1 MYLHVIEGDV
11 DLIAGLIHQ
20 HGVTVRESCPTN
32 VLTTDTNI
40 VTLKSN
46 FSIQSLKGDGQVHF
60 CDQNKPNQTA
70 IFLSPI

>member
-40 VTLKSN
+40 VSLKSN
-46 FSIQSLKGDGQVHF
+46 FSIQSLNYFVRNWEPDKGESQ
-60 CDQNKPNQTA
+60 
-70 IFLSPI
+70 

>member
-1 MYLHVIEGDV
+1 MYLHVIEVDV

-40 VTLKSN
+40 VSLKSN
-46 FSIQSLKGDGQVHF
+46 FSIQSLNYFVRNWEPDKGESQ
-60 CDQNKPNQTA
+60 
-70 IFLSPI
+70 